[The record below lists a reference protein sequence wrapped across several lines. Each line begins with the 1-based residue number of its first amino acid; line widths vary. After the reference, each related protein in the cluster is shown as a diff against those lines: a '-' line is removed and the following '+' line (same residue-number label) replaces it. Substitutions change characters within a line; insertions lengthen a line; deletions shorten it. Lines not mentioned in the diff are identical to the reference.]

1 MVKSPDRKKI
11 LFRKG
16 AWSPEEDQKL
26 KTYIERYGIWNWSRM
41 PKPAG
46 LARSGKSCRLRW
58 VNYLRPDI
66 KRGNFSEE
74 DEETILKWHEVLG
87 NRWSVIAAKL
97 PGRTDNEI
105 KNYWHTHLK
114 KRLKNNSL
122 STTVPQTVVDVNKNN
137 SSGIQD
143 LLLCDAPKVSNLDG
157 TRDIIPMSPQL
168 STDHD
173 LSSSSTDPAVEID
186 RKQPIEEN
194 FGSSK
199 TSEELQT
206 SWEQTLSVQE
216 QDIFM
221 PETDPGFV
229 CPTTAVWLQD
239 PIYHPYSS
247 YNEFWVDL

>member
-1 MVKSPDRKKI
+1 MP
-11 LFRKG
+11 LRKG

-26 KTYIERYGIWNWSRM
+26 KTYIKRYGIWNWSRM
-41 PKPAG
+41 SKPAG

-66 KRGNFSEE
+66 KRGNFSEQ
-74 DEETILKWHEVLG
+74 DDETILKWHEVLG
-87 NRWSVIAAKL
+87 NRWSAIAAKL

-114 KRLKNNSL
+114 RRLKNSSL

-143 LLLCDAPKVSNLDG
+143 LLLCDAPKVSNLDD
-157 TRDIIPMSPQL
+157 TRDIIPMSRQL
-168 STDHD
+168 STDD

-206 SWEQTLSVQE
+206 SWEQTLSFRE

-239 PIYHPYSS
+239 PLYHPYSS
-247 YNEFWVDL
+247 YNEFLVDLSMHAEM